1 MAKAGRPPGTP
12 KTGGRAKGTKNKTTT
27 ELREFIQEMLDDNR
41 EQIALD
47 FALLPGAKK
56 LEMFEKLCG
65 YLIPKQSATNT
76 KLDITTM
83 SDAEVATIIK
93 NL

>member
-1 MAKAGRPPGTP
+1 MARPKGQPKLGGRQKGTP
-12 KTGGRAKGTKNKTTT
+12 NKTTSD
-27 ELREFIQEMLDDNR
+27 LREFIQELLDDNR

-47 FALLPGAKK
+47 FALLPAVKK

-65 YLIPKQSATNT
+65 YLIPKQSATST
-76 KLDITTM
+76 KLDITTL